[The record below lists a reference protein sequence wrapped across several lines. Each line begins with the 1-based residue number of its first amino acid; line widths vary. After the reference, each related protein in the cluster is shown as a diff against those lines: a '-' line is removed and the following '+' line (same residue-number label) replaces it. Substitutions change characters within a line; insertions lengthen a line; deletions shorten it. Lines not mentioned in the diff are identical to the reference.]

1 MGRRKR
7 RKDLECLNTFLE
19 TALKRRKI
27 HLSLQDPYL
36 TEPWNNAVGDII
48 AAQTYPYRLRHGIL
62 FVHVSTS
69 TWMHQLHFMKQ
80 EIIEKVNSFLDASPV
95 KDIRFSIGRIPTP
108 KHRETPDFQPPD
120 TSLLRPRDRR
130 MISESLESI
139 ADDELKTILERVMTR
154 EIINRREREK

>member
-7 RKDLECLNTFLE
+7 RKDLERLNTFLE

-27 HLSLQDPYL
+27 NLNLQDPNL
-36 TEPWNNAVGDII
+36 AEPWNSAVGDII
-48 AAQTYPYRLRHGIL
+48 SAQTCPYRLRHGTL

-80 EIIEKVNSFLDASPV
+80 EIIEKVNSFLDASQV
-95 KDIRFSIGRIPTP
+95 KDIRFSIGTIPP
-108 KHRETPDFQPPD
+108 LKHRVNPDYQSPD
-120 TSLLRPRDRR
+120 IACLRPRDRR
-130 MISESLESI
+130 MISKSLESI
-139 ADDELKTILERVMTR
+139 ADGELKSILERVMTH